1 MDAEALVALLAEY
14 VRLRVF
20 AAIALGAVTVGQI
33 QSMTGFT
40 ESDVN
45 DAVRRLSD
53 GGLVTIVEGGLVV
66 QIGVLR
72 AAAGLTEPAGGARL
86 APEPAERLRDGVL
99 RAFFVDGRLVSIPS
113 KRSRRQVVLEYI
125 VTRFSPGV
133 RYHERE
139 VNAILL
145 TFHPDI
151 ASLRRYLVDH
161 ELLARDSDGTSYWRI
176 GGPID

>member
-1 MDAEALVALLAEY
+1 MSAEALVALLAEY

-20 AAIALGAVTVGQI
+20 AAIALGAVTVGQV

-40 ESDVN
+40 ESDVD

-53 GGLVTIVEGGLVV
+53 GGLVTLVDGGLVV
-66 QIGVLR
+66 QIGVLQ
-72 AAAGLTEPAGGARL
+72 AAAGISEPAGGRA
-86 APEPAERLRDGVL
+86 AIPTDRLRDGVL

-113 KRSRRQVVLEYI
+113 KWSRRQMVLEYI
-125 VTRFSPGV
+125 VTRFTPGV

-139 VNAILL
+139 VNAVLL

-151 ASLRRYLVDH
+151 ASLRRHLVEH
-161 ELLARDSDGTSYWRI
+161 ELMARDSDGTSYWRI
-176 GGPID
+176 GGPTD

>member
-1 MDAEALVALLAEY
+1 
-14 VRLRVF
+14 
-20 AAIALGAVTVGQI
+20 
-33 QSMTGFT
+33 
-40 ESDVN
+40 
-45 DAVRRLSD
+45 
-53 GGLVTIVEGGLVV
+53 VV
-66 QIGVLR
+66 QIGVLQ
-72 AAAGLTEPAGGARL
+72 AAAGLAEPASGSRMS
-86 APEPAERLRDGVL
+86 PPDRLRDGVL

-125 VTRFSPGV
+125 VTRFTPGV

-176 GGPID
+176 GGPTD

>member
-20 AAIALGAVTVGQI
+20 AAIVLGGVTVGQI
-33 QSMTGFT
+33 QAMTGLT
-40 ESDVN
+40 ESDVT

-53 GGLVTIVEGGLVV
+53 CGLVTLVDGGLVV

-72 AAAGLTEPAGGARL
+72 AAAGIPDAGGNR
-86 APEPAERLRDGVL
+86 APSPDRLREAVL
-99 RAFFVDGRLVSIPS
+99 RAFIVDGHLVSIPS

-125 VTRFSPGV
+125 VTRFTPGV
-133 RYHERE
+133 RYHERDI
-139 VNAILL
+139 NAVLL
-145 TFHPDI
+145 TFHPDA
-151 ASLRRYLVDH
+151 ASLRRHLIDH

-176 GGPID
+176 GGPTY